1 MLRIRIAER
10 LFLAGLLLL
19 AASLPLSFFGMSLGQ
34 FVLAGAWL
42 LRGGIPGRLAAAWRD
57 RTVPV
62 LAGVYVLH
70 VAGMLYSTD
79 LGYALRDLR
88 IKLPLLLL
96 PVLLYD
102 APPYV
107 TRRSPLVLAVLVA
120 AVLASTLVSAGI
132 LSGIV
137 PREGRIED
145 VRDIAVFISHIRLAL
160 LVVLS
165 FFLVTASLR
174 HERRSLRRAGLAL
187 VAAWFLLFLYLLESM
202 TGFAILLLT
211 AAGALFWHMR
221 AAGRR
226 LLPAAVLVLGLAA
239 VLVVY
244 VRKEAATVYSRTPSP
259 PDKQAV
265 TAGGHP
271 YVHYPERT
279 EQENAHRVWDYV
291 CEPELERE
299 WNRRSDIPYGSRD
312 RMGHELK
319 YTLMRFMT
327 SRGLRKDSAHLS
339 VLSPGDIAS
348 IENGIANADYMR
360 PGSLRQR
367 IRRTIKEYYM
377 SVNGE
382 NPSGS
387 SMMQRFE
394 YWRTGLSLLRE
405 HWLTGVGTG
414 DLQLA
419 FDDAYRQR
427 QSRLDPEDRHRAHNQ
442 FLTMGIAFGLF
453 GMLYFV
459 FSLAWPV
466 MRHPRG
472 RSGHYLIF
480 FTIAVLSTFTEDTLE
495 TQAGVTFF
503 AFLNCFFLFLDGAV
517 HPSRPPDGVKPT
529 PIRP

>member
-19 AASLPLSFFGMSLGQ
+19 AASMPLSFFGMSLGQ
-34 FVLAGAWL
+34 FILAGAWL
-42 LRGGIPGRLAAAWRD
+42 LRGGIPGRMAAAWRD

-70 VAGMLYSTD
+70 VVGMLYSTD
-79 LGYALRDLR
+79 LDYALRDLR

-102 APPYV
+102 APAFV

-132 LSGIV
+132 LFGIV
-137 PREGRIED
+137 PHAGRIED
-145 VRDIAVFISHIRLAL
+145 VRDTSVFISHIRLAL
-160 LVVLS
+160 LVALS
-165 FFLVTASLR
+165 FFLVTASAR
-174 HERRSLRRAGLAL
+174 HEHRALRKAALVL
-187 VAAWFLLFLYLLESM
+187 VAAWFLVFLYLLESM
-202 TGFAILLLT
+202 TGIAILLLT
-211 AAGALFWHMR
+211 AAGALCWRMR
-221 AAGRR
+221 RTGRR
-226 LLPAAVLVLGLAA
+226 LVPVAGLVLGMAA

-244 VRKEAATVYSRTPSP
+244 VRKEAATVYSPAPAP

-291 CEPELERE
+291 CETELERE
-299 WNRRSDIPYGSRD
+299 WNRRSDIPYGGRD
-312 RMGHELK
+312 RMNHELK

-327 SRGLRKDSAHLS
+327 SLGLRKDSANLAA
-339 VLSPGDIAS
+339 LTPGDIAA
-348 IENGIANADYMR
+348 IEDGIANADYMQ

-377 SVNGE
+377 SVNGA

-387 SMMQRFE
+387 SMMQRLE
-394 YWRTGLSLLRE
+394 YWRTGLSLFRD

-453 GMLYFV
+453 GMMYFA

-472 RSGHYLIF
+472 RSVHYLVF
-480 FTIAVLSTFTEDTLE
+480 FAIAVLSMLTEDTLE

-503 AFLNCFFLFLDGAV
+503 AFLNSFFLFLDGAV